1 MVRNVVLRR
10 SGAWL
15 VVSAFFLGFGPAEA
29 FAQGALQQGSLV
41 DYVRG
46 REDLPSKQRRALEA
60 AVRREFGGQA
70 LEEEA
75 KAVGRDTLVRSELQ
89 VAKAI
94 LSAAIF
100 MQAEPKKAAKA
111 AWEGWHDAQRYV
123 PPPIAIHYQIL
134 TLEGRRPRGRS
145 IDLAFHFPDYYN
157 EEIAPDL
164 VAYWEEA
171 LEAGRVPDDALT
183 ETREALDATRVKMRP
198 LLLDKLRLLARLARE
213 LAVANGARRAEIL
226 RDQGEVEAELG
237 RAFAKV
243 ARRPEV
249 LDPKRRPYDRLRI
262 QLEDLG
268 LSLGEEDRALDP
280 DGAPPP
286 PRAVPQPVEPPP
298 PPVTPD
304 GQAEIEP
311 SGPPVPVIPA
321 QPRPGDP
328 RPVEDPVQGRSLIEL
343 IQAYAFRLSSQV
355 QSWLGTPYRWGNATR
370 GVGTDCSGFTRG
382 VYQEAFA
389 MELPRTSRDQYR
401 VGMSV
406 PLDGLR
412 AGDLVFFDTRDVGQI
427 SHVGVYAGE
436 GRFAHASS
444 SRGVVYDKLDAAY
457 FRHAY
462 RGARRVLAYP

>member
-1 MVRNVVLRR
+1 MVGSVWRR
-10 SGAWL
+10 HLGAL
-15 VVSAFFLGFGPAEA
+15 TLALFLSGPAIA
-29 FAQGALQQGSLV
+29 WGQGALSNGSLV

-46 REDLPSKQRRALEA
+46 REDLPNKDRRALEA

-75 KAVGRDTLVRSELQ
+75 KAIGKNTFVRSELQ

-100 MQAEPKKAAKA
+100 MQVEPKKAAKA

-157 EEIAPDL
+157 EEIAPEL

-171 LEAGRVPDDALT
+171 LAAGQIPDDALT

-198 LLLDKLRLLARLARE
+198 LLLDKLRLLSRLARE
-213 LAVANGARRAEIL
+213 LSVANGARRAEIL
-226 RDQGEVEAELG
+226 RDQAEVEGELT
-237 RAFAKV
+237 RAFSKV

-268 LSLGEEDRALDP
+268 LPIGDEDKALDP

-286 PRAVPQPVEPPP
+286 PKLVPTPAEPPP
-298 PPVTPD
+298 PPVSPE
-304 GQAEIEP
+304 GQAEVEP
-311 SGPPVPVIPA
+311 SGPPVPLIPP

-328 RPVEDPVQGRSLIEL
+328 RPVEDPVEGRSMSEL
-343 IQAYAFRLSSQV
+343 IKAYAFRLAAEV
-355 QSWLGTPYRWGNATR
+355 TAWLGTPYRWGNATR
-370 GVGTDCSGFTRG
+370 GVGTDCSGFTRS
-382 VYQEAFA
+382 VYLQAFA
-389 MELPRTSRDQYR
+389 LDLPRTSRDQYR
-401 VGMSV
+401 TGMSV

-412 AGDLVFFDTRDVGQI
+412 AGDLVFFDTRDVGQV

-444 SRGVVYDKLDAAY
+444 SRGVVYDKLDASY

-462 RGARRVLAYP
+462 RGARRILAYP